1 MQKMS
6 LTYNTIAISFEKAF
20 LEFQRYNYTKN
31 LSEKSIAYYDDCY
44 KYFTNFFN
52 EKKNCNL
59 ITKDTFQDYIIYL
72 QQKTNANENTINSYL
87 RGLRA
92 MLNYF
97 MELGYVEPFS
107 IKLPKVEQKIKVGF
121 TDRELEI
128 LLKKPDVKK
137 CSFTELRNCAIEN
150 YLLRYW
156 KQAFYCL

>member
-1 MQKMS
+1 MKKMS
-6 LTYNTIAISFEKAF
+6 LTYNTISISFEKAF

-31 LSEKSIAYYDDCY
+31 LSEKSIDYYDGCY

-52 EKKNCNL
+52 EKNNCNL
-59 ITKDTFQDYIIYL
+59 ITKDTYQDYIIYL
-72 QQKTNANENTINSYL
+72 REQTTANENTINSYL

-97 MELGYVEPFS
+97 MELGYIEPFK
-107 IKLPKVEQKIKVGF
+107 IKLLKVEEKIKAGF

-128 LLKKPDVKK
+128 LLKKPDIKK
-137 CSFTELRNCAIEN
+137 CSFVELRSWAVEN

-156 KQAFYCL
+156 KQAFHSM

>member
-44 KYFTNFFN
+44 KYFTNFFH

-72 QQKTNANENTINSYL
+72 QQQTNANENTINSYL

-97 MELGYVEPFS
+97 MELGYVEPFL

-137 CSFTELRNCAIEN
+137 CSFTELRNWAIEN

>member
-87 RGLRA
+87 RGLYGIGVCGAFFNKASKSRA
-92 MLNYF
+92 
-97 MELGYVEPFS
+97 
-107 IKLPKVEQKIKVGF
+107 K
-121 TDRELEI
+121 D
-128 LLKKPDVKK
+128 
-137 CSFTELRNCAIEN
+137 
-150 YLLRYW
+150 
-156 KQAFYCL
+156 